1 MDIWTNVW
9 CVWLARS
16 RCMCLAFWFLG
27 PVFMIDNGFRLHT
40 CHGPC
45 HLGLLLLTSKNERDC
60 NVTGALRAI
69 WNDEQRQKKKKRK
82 GIRSLASNL
91 WIVCDSS
98 HDEAFNLEYSNVVAM
113 LGSVQT
119 CSGWPSWIWTI
130 PTTGSCNLLSLAI
143 SIYNLFIVTVSLSVF
158 LLVMKTTSDHI
169 NTCKEIF
176 LVSQSSQA
184 EVKTVR

>member
-1 MDIWTNVW
+1 MH
-9 CVWLARS
+9 
-16 RCMCLAFWFLG
+16 
-27 PVFMIDNGFRLHT
+27 VF
-40 CHGPC
+40 
-45 HLGLLLLTSKNERDC
+45 GLLIFRTSVYD
-60 NVTGALRAI
+60 
-69 WNDEQRQKKKKRK
+69 RQWVQITYLSWAMPPRIAFAYIQEWKGLQCDWCTAGHLKRWTKTKKKKRK

>member
-27 PVFMIDNGFRLHT
+27 PAFTIDNGFRLHT

-82 GIRSLASNL
+82 GIRNLASNL

-143 SIYNLFIVTVSLSVF
+143 SIYNLFIVTVSSSVF

>member
-98 HDEAFNLEYSNVVAM
+98 HDEAFDLEYSNVVANSPCWA
-113 LGSVQT
+113 LSKRARVDQAGSERSQQLALAT
-119 CSGWPSWIWTI
+119 CYHGPSPSTI
-130 PTTGSCNLLSLAI
+130 SL
-143 SIYNLFIVTVSLSVF
+143 
-158 LLVMKTTSDHI
+158 
-169 NTCKEIF
+169 
-176 LVSQSSQA
+176 
-184 EVKTVR
+184 